1 MKIQRI
7 IPLSILLLS
16 ASLCGSAQNSEAVTL
31 EKAVQ
36 LALQNNPEL
45 RSARLEAEKADERVH
60 EAWGNTMPSIDIAG
74 QYGRALKKPVFFL
87 PGIFVGRP
95 QDDIIA
101 LEVGSTHSVTLSL
114 TARQILFNGA
124 VFVGVGAASTY
135 SNAAHELYGA
145 KRLETVTKVRKA
157 YSGVLLA
164 AEAVALMRSTLKNAE
179 ENLRNVQL
187 MTKHG
192 IVSEYDE
199 LRATVGVENIRPVVL
214 QTENNYTL
222 ALDGLKGVM
231 GVPATDE
238 IALQGSLT
246 FEEYDAEIMNNA
258 DRSVVEVNPTL
269 RALRLQ
275 REVGEAFV
283 NAERSSYLPTL
294 AAFGNYQ
301 YQLAKNTMNFSG
313 NDFFPSST
321 VGLSLS
327 MNIFQ
332 GFQTSARV
340 DQAKIEVLKT
350 DAQIQSVQTALRT
363 GVHSLVGTLRQARKR
378 IEAQQRT
385 VEQAEKG
392 YQIVSRKFVTGSATQ
407 LEVNDAQNALTQ
419 ANVNRIQA
427 IYDYLVASA
436 DLDLTL
442 GRMPAYV
449 HDHE

>member
-7 IPLSILLLS
+7 IPLTALLLV
-16 ASLCGSAQNSEAVTL
+16 ASVGSAQNPETLTL
-31 EKAVQ
+31 EQAVR
-36 LALQNNPEL
+36 LALKNNPEL
-45 RSARLEAEKADERVH
+45 RSARLEAEKANERVH
-60 EAWGNTMPSIDIAG
+60 EAWGNTMPSIDIVG

-124 VFVGVGAASTY
+124 VFVGVGAASIY
-135 SNAAHELYGA
+135 SDAAQELYSA
-145 KRLETVTKVRKA
+145 RRLETVTRVRKA

-179 ENLRNVQL
+179 DNLRNVQL
-187 MTKHG
+187 MAKQG

-199 LRATVGVENIRPVVL
+199 LRATVGVENIRPVVI
-214 QTENNYTL
+214 QTENNYSL
-222 ALDGLKGVM
+222 ALDGLRGVM
-231 GVPATDE
+231 GIPPSDE
-238 IALQGSLT
+238 MNVVGSLT
-246 FEEYDAEIMNNA
+246 FEPYDAGIIDNA
-258 DRSVVEVNPTL
+258 ERSVVEVNPTL

-283 NAERSSYLPTL
+283 NAERSNYLPTL

-321 VGLSLS
+321 VGLSVS

-332 GFQTSARV
+332 GFQTNARV

-350 DAQIQSVQTALRT
+350 DAQIQSVQTGLRT
-363 GVHSLVGTLRQARKR
+363 GVHSLVGTLNQARKR
-378 IEAQQRT
+378 IEAQQKT
-385 VEQAEKG
+385 VEQAERG
-392 YQIVSRKFVTGSATQ
+392 YQIVSKRFVTGSATQ
-407 LEVNDAQNALTQ
+407 LDVNDAQNALTQ
-419 ANVNRIQA
+419 AKVNRIQA

-436 DLDLTL
+436 ELDLIL

-449 HDHE
+449 HDQE